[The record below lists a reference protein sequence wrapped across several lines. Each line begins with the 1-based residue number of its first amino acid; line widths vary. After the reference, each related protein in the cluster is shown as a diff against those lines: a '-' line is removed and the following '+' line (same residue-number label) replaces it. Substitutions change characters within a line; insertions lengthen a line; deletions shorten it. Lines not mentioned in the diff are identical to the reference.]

1 MGSLREAA
9 RLRRRQMTGPAVRC
23 TVALVAFAGTLLAAA
38 PRVAQAP
45 RTDVVYAEGAI
56 VRGPVARRQLALV
69 FTGHEF
75 AEGAETILDLLARR
89 RLHASFFLTGSFL
102 RDPAK
107 APLVRRMVQ
116 DGHYVGAHSDGHLLY
131 CPWTG
136 PKTTL
141 VSRQVF
147 TEDLERNYDALRP
160 FGVQRADAPYF
171 LPPYEW
177 YNTEIADWTRGA
189 GFTLICHTPGTRS
202 NADYTEEG
210 TRQFVPSETIFHSI
224 LARERSDPHGL
235 NGFMLLLH
243 VGAGPGR
250 SDKFHARLAELVDQ
264 LAARGYGFLRVDELL
279 DLR

>member
-1 MGSLREAA
+1 
-9 RLRRRQMTGPAVRC
+9 MTGPGLRLA
-23 TVALVAFAGTLLAAA
+23 VALLTLSGPFLATA
-38 PRVAQAP
+38 PPAAQAP
-45 RTDVVYAEGAI
+45 RTDVEYAEGAVI
-56 VRGPVARRQLALV
+56 RGPLGRRQLALV

-75 AEGAETILDLLARR
+75 AEGAETILDVLAQR
-89 RLHASFFLTGSFL
+89 RLHASFFLTGAFL
-102 RDPAK
+102 RDVAK

-136 PKTTL
+136 PRVTL

-147 TEDLERNYDALRP
+147 TEDLERNYDALRT
-160 FGVQRADAPYF
+160 FRIQRSEAPYF
-171 LPPYEW
+171 LPPFEW
-177 YNTEIADWTRGA
+177 YNAEIADWTRGA

-210 TRQFVPSETIFHSI
+210 TPQFVPSDTILQSI